1 MFFNKK
7 KIITTDDLELL
18 ALYRQTHDKY
28 YVGELFKKY
37 SKVVL
42 GTCAFYLED
51 REEAKDTV
59 IDIFNKLMEDLKK
72 HQIENFKAWLSFVT
86 KNHCISIIRKRK
98 TNRNRMADYYEFE
111 KQETTY
117 QDELVQEKIKDEEI
131 TAQFLK
137 ESLNELKDKQRICVE
152 QFYLQSKTYFEI
164 ADNTGYSVNE
174 VKSYIQNGKRNLKI
188 LIEEKTKLFT
198 SIPRN
203 NE

>member
-7 KIITTDDLELL
+7 KVITTDDTELL
-18 ALYRQTHDKY
+18 ELYRQTHDKY

-37 SKVVL
+37 SKLVL

-98 TNRNRMADYYEFE
+98 TNRNRMAEYYEFE

-117 QDELVQEKIKDEEI
+117 ENELIQEKVKDEEI

-137 ESLNELKDKQRICVE
+137 ESLSELKDKQRICVE
-152 QFYLQSKTYFEI
+152 QFYLQSKSYFEI

-198 SIPRN
+198 SIPRS